1 MTVFNK
7 KTNNTKN
14 KIVGEVK
21 EATGKIIGNEQL
33 ELKGRIQSA
42 KADLQKKISIE
53 NNIDGIKE
61 KIAKKINNKLDKK
74 K

>member
-1 MTVFNK
+1 MAECNK
-7 KTNNTKN
+7 KMNNTKN

-21 EATGKIIGNEQL
+21 EVTGKIVGNEQL
-33 ELKGRIQSA
+33 ELKGSIQSA